1 MPTCPFAD
9 MEIVPDSARNT
20 VWLFAAPMLSVPPAA
35 AEFDRTITIFAFAD
49 VVRFAMPSMNVAS
62 ATVAGSPSA

>member
-1 MPTCPFAD
+1 MPTCPSST

-20 VWLFAAPMLSVPPAA
+20 VWLFAAPTLSAPEMSLSVWM
-35 AEFDRTITIFAFAD
+35 ITIFAFAA

-62 ATVAGSPSA
+62 VTAAGSPFA